1 MSLSKI
7 TDRVEIV
14 KLHVSNR
21 TLQELF
27 RMVLIKSVAFVV
39 FEILSNLVSMP
50 NFLNA
55 YNC

>member
-1 MSLSKI
+1 MVLSKNMG
-7 TDRVEIV
+7 RVEAV

-21 TLQELF
+21 TVQELF
-27 RMVLIKSVAFVV
+27 RIALIKSMTFVV

-50 NFLNA
+50 NCLNA